1 MVVQAIM
8 APLAL
13 NRVNQPLTE
22 ATNQSVD
29 DLDDDAMQVS
39 QLCTLA
45 QLADDQ
51 LIWWMSLN
59 QVTLNPKDYLGI
71 QKDLTWEELECRQVI
86 LASLWYDAETKQYTV
101 SLLWRDTN
109 GPSTNTKPAY
119 ALTIKILERL
129 EAKDKKLLFKG
140 LWRTIWL
147 EILSQS
153 T

>member
-1 MVVQAIM
+1 M

-71 QKDLTWEELECRQVI
+71 QKDLTREELECRQVI

>member
-45 QLADDQ
+45 QLAGNFN
-51 LIWWMSLN
+51 ISL
-59 QVTLNPKDYLGI
+59 K
-71 QKDLTWEELECRQVI
+71 
-86 LASLWYDAETKQYTV
+86 YD
-101 SLLWRDTN
+101 
-109 GPSTNTKPAY
+109 
-119 ALTIKILERL
+119 
-129 EAKDKKLLFKG
+129 G
-140 LWRTIWL
+140 LSS
-147 EILSQS
+147 ILSLQACML
-153 T
+153 